1 MQQPCIGW
9 YQTLGIKRCMKVVW
23 TALKSGEV
31 EKEDVVKQ
39 AQTMNM
45 GYAINILFAFSN
57 HCVQ

>member
-1 MQQPCIGW
+1 
-9 YQTLGIKRCMKVVW
+9 MKVVW